1 MWTKKH
7 LMIMQKEDA
16 KHERAAKMEQAK
28 SKLSEK
34 YTKKVESKLLVETT
48 AMQEKKRAKF
58 DPEKDSKSEAMTFGH
73 RLPGR

>member
-16 KHERAAKMEQAK
+16 KYERAAKMEQAK
-28 SKLSEK
+28 GKLAEK
-34 YTKKVESKLLVETT
+34 YTKKVESKLLVETA

-58 DPEKDSKSEAMTFGH
+58 DPEKDKKADAMTFGH